1 MLAFRDEGIES
12 GSRMEADRNGHRLH
26 ENDGKDRFEGNHDGD
41 SDDRMH
47 NDTYYGSHGRSTKT
61 VSSLMTI
68 YTWLSVLLLLINYF
82 LAQFDKF
89 ILSYFQTP
97 LSESLNLYACS
108 THSIRRS
115 ISR

>member
-1 MLAFRDEGIES
+1 MQ
-12 GSRMEADRNGHRLH
+12 
-26 ENDGKDRFEGNHDGD
+26 
-41 SDDRMH
+41 SDAH
-47 NDTYYGSHGRSTKT
+47 YGSHGRPNKT

-97 LSESLNLYACS
+97 LSESLNL
-108 THSIRRS
+108 
-115 ISR
+115 